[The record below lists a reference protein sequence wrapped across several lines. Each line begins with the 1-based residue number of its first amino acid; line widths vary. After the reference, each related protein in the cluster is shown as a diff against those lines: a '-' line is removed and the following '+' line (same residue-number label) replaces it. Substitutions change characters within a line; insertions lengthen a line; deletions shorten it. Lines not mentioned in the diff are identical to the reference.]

1 LHRQHQYHIG
11 IQPLLDLYLLQLFWL
26 PYRYI
31 LRSETRQYVECSE
44 ELFLD
49 FCVQEVFVHR
59 EHLLFLRIRL
69 LLSSVLVGG
78 SVFLVVLGFEV

>member
-1 LHRQHQYHIG
+1 MA
-11 IQPLLDLYLLQLFWL
+11 
-26 PYRYI
+26 
-31 LRSETRQYVECSE
+31 RQYVGYSE

-49 FCVQEVFVHR
+49 FCVPEVFVHR